1 MHNAKNIYKC
11 NNDNKNPLW
20 CRNQVQKSD
29 TACRWFRMSTNF
41 CLRFSRFGF
50 YTGVG
55 VFNRYIVS
63 RLFPSCRVKLHDGMS
78 KSGCGENHNRK
89 RMTRNR
95 ERRTEVGSNTDIF
108 IVQTRQKC
116 VLFVVVNSKTE
127 VQMFSRITLRH
138 KMAKKKI
145 NIKKLFIS
153 VKK

>member
-1 MHNAKNIYKC
+1 
-11 NNDNKNPLW
+11 
-20 CRNQVQKSD
+20 
-29 TACRWFRMSTNF
+29 
-41 CLRFSRFGF
+41 
-50 YTGVG
+50 
-55 VFNRYIVS
+55 
-63 RLFPSCRVKLHDGMS
+63 MS
-78 KSGCGENHNRK
+78 KPDCGENNHKNNNA
-89 RMTRNR
+89 NR